1 MYCPP
6 HVRADPA
13 EALSQPARAPR
24 LDVLV
29 CNGEGAPLLSPM
41 PLMLR
46 DGAPIGHLPRATP
59 EASAL
64 RAAGRAIALL
74 PGAHACVSPS
84 LFPSQALYQR
94 VVPAWNHEGVTVEG
108 AAVVIHDATALHAIA
123 PAPTEAAEPARDA
136 ASAVTDAPPSFLAAR
151 ITGKGGVTL
160 SAETVIAKR
169 KAAQNTHT
177 ADRAGLRAG
186 RVAGDPAARAIGG
199 LTRCS

>member
-1 MYCPP
+1 
-6 HVRADPA
+6 
-13 EALSQPARAPR
+13 
-24 LDVLV
+24 
-29 CNGEGAPLLSPM
+29 M

-46 DGAPIGHLPRATP
+46 DGAPIGQLPRATP

-64 RAAGRAIALL
+64 RAAGRALAPL
-74 PGAHACVSPS
+74 PSADSYVAPS
-84 LFPSQALYQR
+84 LFPSQALYHR

-151 ITGKGGVTL
+151 ITGKRGVTL
-160 SAETVIAKR
+160 SADTVIAKR

-186 RVAGDPAARAIGG
+186 RVAGDAAARAIGG

>member
-6 HVRADPA
+6 HVRTDPA
-13 EALSQPARAPR
+13 EALAQLAPAPR

-29 CNGEGAPLLSPM
+29 CNGESAKLLSPM

-59 EASAL
+59 EAAAL
-64 RAAGRAIALL
+64 AAAGRALALL
-74 PGAHACVSPS
+74 PGAHASPS
-84 LFPSQALYQR
+84 LFPSQALYHR
-94 VVPAWNHEGVTVEG
+94 VVPAWTHEGVTVEG

-136 ASAVTDAPPSFLAAR
+136 ASAVTGAPPSFLAAR

-160 SAETVIAKR
+160 SADTVIAKR
-169 KAAQNTHT
+169 KAAQNMHT

-186 RVAGDPAARAIGG
+186 RVAGDAAARAIGG